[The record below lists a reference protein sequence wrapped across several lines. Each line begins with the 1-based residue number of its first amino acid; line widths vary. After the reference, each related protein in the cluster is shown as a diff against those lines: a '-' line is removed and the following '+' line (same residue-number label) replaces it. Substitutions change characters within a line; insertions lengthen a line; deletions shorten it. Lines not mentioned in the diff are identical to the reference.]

1 MMDAEN
7 LQQRVVSVVA
17 AALDRN
23 PSEIQPGHS
32 LIDDLGAE
40 SIDFLDIRFRIETE
54 FKIKV
59 TDEEL
64 WEGTLYAEGTELI
77 SEQGITAEGMELLKR
92 RMNDFRWERFP
103 NGISKG
109 DLPRLI
115 TTRTIVDYL
124 KRRFEKETVAKKCSA
139 EEL

>member
-1 MMDAEN
+1 MDAEN